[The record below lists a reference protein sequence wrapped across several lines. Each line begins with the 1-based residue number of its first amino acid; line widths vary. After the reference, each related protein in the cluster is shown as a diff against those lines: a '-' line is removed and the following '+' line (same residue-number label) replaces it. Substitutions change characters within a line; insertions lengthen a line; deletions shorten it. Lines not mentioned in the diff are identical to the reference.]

1 MPITITP
8 HLDFGSLLN
17 SFVGELEGVPKEL
30 KPHPVV
36 IPSIPFS
43 DHLQLAVSGKRGI
56 CMGLEFLTPSG
67 FINRVTGREKNSPWS
82 AEHLV
87 WRILPEAESYTAKI
101 GIDAGKPAVRDLFA
115 TSGLLADRLDQ
126 YGHFRPEMIRTWHEG
141 ANHLGQASEKDE
153 SWQKD
158 LWSILNSSIK
168 APHPAVAWKQLAGDS
183 VGMAGIVERFP
194 KLTVIGTGS
203 IDPMMIEIL
212 GALEQAGSDIST
224 HILLP
229 TAEYMGDLRKN
240 HGGNLAAARENPDS
254 FESPD
259 SHPLLCSMGRHAVG
273 SFLLLGKL
281 DENYAGWPEA
291 SAHVPG
297 AGSPSLLRDLQ
308 DDIHCLRPPSPSGNH
323 DDGSIRVHSCF
334 GPRREMEVLRDEI
347 LRAFD
352 ELDGLKPH
360 EIHIVTPSLD
370 VYGPLVAAVLEQI
383 SQQTPPLEVPLKVRL
398 TETPRSGQNPMT
410 VALLSLLE
418 MAMSGGHEAS
428 WILELL
434 HLEPVRK
441 ALLIGDDERGLERVR
456 GWIRESGLTRGFA
469 GDPASPSPGS
479 WDFARERLIG
489 GSWMGDLQQARYT
502 PGGTHVLPVTDQ
514 LAGEGELLE
523 RFLAWHARLQEILGE
538 WKLEVSPACWGERL
552 VTASRDLLGCNDG
565 EDLKVRPQLNFL
577 KEVSC
582 ETPVDAGTMLD
593 WLDKATGDERRRAP
607 HSGKITFG
615 RFKQLQ
621 NLPCRVLCM
630 VGMQDGAFPGQSRI
644 PAWDLLQA
652 KPRMW
657 DRNPRTDDRQLFL
670 DALLTPA
677 DRLVITGSTRNIRSN
692 KEEPFSTCV
701 DELLRVLETMGA
713 SRGKLIVRHRLQP
726 YSEKYFTGAS
736 GADDALPRS
745 YSKTQAEVARSVR
758 DTHGVRDPR
767 PFHKKS
773 GDGEAAAQAGEA
785 PPLDLEITLKELVDF
800 WKDPA
805 KAYVRAQGIAL
816 WRDEEDD
823 EALDHAPVSLNTLAS
838 WKIRDAILREQAFA
852 DKPDLD
858 LVEARLCADR
868 MLPAGELGTKVWES
882 HLQRAL
888 PLGKALAA
896 LRLVKKPLS
905 CTVMF
910 AAAEGI
916 PEIRVKIT
924 GEVLLSQAEEVASP
938 SLVFFSAGSF
948 DKAKNHLEPF
958 IHAVFSAHCDR
969 LPQTMVTRLL
979 DQDHVVKPKVLP
991 PMMPPE
997 STDPFRDASLWC
1009 FLTDALVRG
1018 YLIGRNRPLC
1028 YAPETTDAYL
1038 KGIEG
1043 TTKTAALPPA
1053 EALLKAKA
1061 SAWEG
1066 ETRLHGSDEKIPN
1079 EGSTVPAKIAWRDR
1093 DPFASEEERA
1103 DWERWAN
1110 DIGKPLRTWIK
1121 PA

>member
-1 MPITITP
+1 MPVTITP
-8 HLDFGSLLN
+8 HLEFEAL
-17 SFVGELEGVPKEL
+17 LEGLLRELDLLPKGV

-43 DHLQLAVSGKRGI
+43 DHLQLAIARKRGI

-67 FINRVTGREKNSPWS
+67 FINRVTGRKKNSPWS
-82 AEHLV
+82 GEHLV
-87 WRILPEAESYTAKI
+87 WRILPLAKSLASKI
-101 GIDAGKPAVRDLFA
+101 GIDSSDPSVRDLFA

-126 YGHFRPEMIRTWHEG
+126 YGHFRPEMIRAWNEG
-141 ANHLGQASEKDE
+141 ANHLGQAAENDE
-153 SWQKD
+153 SWQKA
-158 LWSILNSSIK
+158 LWTTLKSSIGE
-168 APHPAVAWKQLAGDS
+168 PHPAVTWKQLSGDS
-183 VGMAGIVERFP
+183 PAMAEIVKLFP

-212 GALEQAGSDIST
+212 GALEQAGSEIST
-224 HILLP
+224 HLLLP
-229 TAEYMGDLRKN
+229 TGEYMGDLRNN
-240 HGGNLAAARENPDS
+240 HGGNLTAARENPDS
-254 FESPD
+254 FASPE

-281 DENYAGWPEA
+281 DENYSGWPE
-291 SAHVPG
+291 SRGYVPG
-297 AGSPSLLRDLQ
+297 TGSSSLLGDLQ
-308 DDIHCLRPPSPSGNH
+308 SDIHSLQGPSPSANSH
-323 DDGSIRVHSCF
+323 DGSISIHSCF

-347 LRAFD
+347 LRAFA
-352 ELDGLKPH
+352 ELDDLKPH

-383 SQQTPPLEVPLKVRL
+383 SHQTPSLEIPLKVRL

-418 MAMSGGHEAS
+418 MAMSGAHEAS
-428 WILELL
+428 WIMELL

-441 ALLIGDDERGLERVR
+441 ALLIGDDERGLDRVR
-456 GWIRESGLTRGFA
+456 GWIRESGLTRGFTE
-469 GDPASPSPGS
+469 DPSSPSPGS
-479 WDFARERLIG
+479 WDFARERLIA

-502 PGGTHVLPVTDQ
+502 PGGSHVLPVTDQ

-523 RFLAWHARLQEILGE
+523 RFLAWHVRLQEILGE
-538 WKLEVSPACWGERL
+538 WKTEASPASWGDRL
-552 VTASRDLLGCNDG
+552 VTAAKDLLGCNDG
-565 EDLKVRPQLNFL
+565 EDLKVRPHLNFL

-593 WLDKATGDERRRAP
+593 WLDKATGDERRRSP

-670 DALLTPA
+670 DALLTPT
-677 DRLVITGSTRNIRSN
+677 DRLVITGSTRNIRTN

-701 DELLRVLETMGA
+701 DELLRVLESMGA
-713 SRGKLIVRHRLQP
+713 SRGKLTFRHRLQP
-726 YSEKYFTGAS
+726 YSEKYFS
-736 GADDALPRS
+736 ENPDDDNTLPRS
-745 YSKTQAEVARSVR
+745 FSKTQAAVARGIR
-758 DTHGVRDPR
+758 EAEGERAPQPFHIKRDPEE
-767 PFHKKS
+767 
-773 GDGEAAAQAGEA
+773 GEQADA
-785 PPLDLEITLKELVDF
+785 PPLEMEITLKELVDF

-805 KAYVRAQGIAL
+805 KAYVKAQGIAL

-823 EALDHAPVSLNTLAS
+823 EALDHAPVSLNTLES

-852 DKPDLD
+852 DQPDLD
-858 LVEARLCADR
+858 LVEARLRADR

-888 PLGKALAA
+888 PLGQELAG
-896 LRLVKKPLS
+896 LGLVKKPLA

-910 AAAEGI
+910 AAADGM
-916 PEIRVKIT
+916 PEIHVKVT
-924 GEVLLSQAEEVASP
+924 GEVLLNEVEGTASP
-938 SLVFFSAGSF
+938 ALVFFSAGTF

-958 IHAVFSAHCDR
+958 IHSVFSAHCDR
-969 LPQTMVTRLL
+969 LPQTLVARLF
-979 DQDHVVKPKVLP
+979 DEDHVYKPKELP

-997 STDPFRDASLWC
+997 SPDPLRDGSRWW
-1009 FLTDALVRG
+1009 FITEALVRG
-1018 YLIGRNRPLC
+1018 YLIGRKRPLC

-1038 KGIEG
+1038 KGVEG
-1043 TTKTAALPPA
+1043 TSKTPALPPA

-1066 ETRLHGSDEKIPN
+1066 ETRLHGSGEKIPN
-1079 EGSTVPAKIAWRDR
+1079 EGSTLPARIAWRDL
-1093 DPFASEEERA
+1093 DPFAAPEGSA

-1110 DIGKPLRTWIK
+1110 DIAEHLRAWSKPV
-1121 PA
+1121 